1 MDAWV
6 DEWMNGWMNG
16 CVDGWADGQMHKG
29 WQIVTPGFL
38 ESSVVA
44 RCQLGLRKQN
54 RNTGQSNH

>member
-1 MDAWV
+1 
-6 DEWMNGWMNG
+6 MNGWMNG
-16 CVDGWADGQMHKG
+16 WVDGWAYGQMHKG

-38 ESSVVA
+38 ESSVDA